1 VTETAITPR
10 AYSVA
15 FFRVDVMSTRLG
27 AFASVRGLEAQID
40 YLEYREGGLNSVV
53 HRLPGSIRYPNLVFS
68 QGLTTQGALEQW
80 LSSSGIQP
88 KSSTVV
94 VTLCEPTGTRV
105 RSWSFANAYPVR
117 WTGPVL
123 EAGGAIIAGE
133 ELEIAHGGFL
143 S

>member
-1 VTETAITPR
+1 MSVNAPTAYGIT
-10 AYSVA
+10 
-15 FFRVDVMSTRLG
+15 FFTVDVMDRTVG

-40 YLEYREGGLNSVV
+40 YLEHREGGLNNVV
-53 HRLPGSIRYPNLVFS
+53 HRLPGPIRYPNLLFS

-80 LSSSGIQP
+80 LTSVGLQP
-88 KSSTVV
+88 QCSTVV
-94 VTLCEPTGTRV
+94 VTLCEPDGSRV
-105 RSWSFANAYPVR
+105 RSWSFADAYPVR

-123 EAGGAIIAGE
+123 DAGGGMIAGE